1 MSIKKGLEKK
11 LSAFIIFDVI
21 AITYFSIVGKQDIE
35 YLKLITSFASAPL
48 IYFFTTLLP
57 ADLKASISLFKIKH
71 ALPGH
76 RAFSIYM
83 HKDSRIDVDKLGK
96 TLGELPINPEKQNSK
111 WYQIYRKLHTEP
123 AILDINK
130 RFIFCRDLATLSLI
144 LTIAVPVV
152 TYLNNASI
160 KFVFISGAVFLIQ
173 YALSIIATRQAA
185 NRLVCTV
192 LAMESVS

>member
-1 MSIKKGLEKK
+1 M
-11 LSAFIIFDVI
+11 
-21 AITYFSIVGKQDIE
+21 
-35 YLKLITSFASAPL
+35 
-48 IYFFTTLLP
+48 
-57 ADLKASISLFKIKH
+57 
-71 ALPGH
+71 PGH

-83 HKDSRIDVDKLGK
+83 HKDSRIDVDKLEK
-96 TLGELPINPEKQNSK
+96 TLGELPITPEKQNSK
-111 WYQIYRKLHTEP
+111 WYQIYRKQHTEP

-144 LTIAVPVV
+144 LTISVPVV

-173 YALSIIATRQAA
+173 YALGIIATRQAA